1 MIDNTQ
7 LSSLLDQL
15 EQQLQRHQLWQ
26 TQRPCLEALA
36 SREPFAIDALEPH
49 EWLQWIFM
57 IKIRAALHGE
67 MALPRGFSITP
78 YFEQA
83 WAQYADRAE
92 LLVLLSQID
101 EVCQS
106 C

>member
-15 EQQLQRHQLWQ
+15 ERQLRHHQLWQ
-26 TQRPCLEALA
+26 IQRPSLDALA
-36 SREPFAIDALEPH
+36 SREPFAIDTLEPH
-49 EWLQWIFM
+49 QWLQWIFM
-57 IKIRAALHGE
+57 VKIRAALHGE
-67 MALPRGFSITP
+67 MVLPRGFSITP

-83 WAQYADRAE
+83 WAQDAARAD

-101 EVCQS
+101 EASQ
-106 C
+106 